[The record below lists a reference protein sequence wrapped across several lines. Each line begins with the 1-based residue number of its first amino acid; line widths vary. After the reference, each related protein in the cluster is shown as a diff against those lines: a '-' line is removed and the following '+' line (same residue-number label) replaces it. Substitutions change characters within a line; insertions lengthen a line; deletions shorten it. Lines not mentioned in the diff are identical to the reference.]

1 MISSINTT
9 IGDME
14 INMKTFTQYLTESAQ
29 TYEYKIKVAGGC
41 DADCIK
47 HLEEKLGRYDIIKM
61 TEPKTTPVMEDPMD
75 FPGVKNMEVCMFE
88 VELNYPAG
96 QQELYAMLEAC
107 TNKPQSQIKI
117 VTKQFADS
125 WENNEGAEAEEAPLL
140 EKEYPEETK
149 EQKELKDK
157 HAKPEDHI
165 ENPGNAKFEV
175 AGGKTPTAET
185 TNDLPMGDKSPVG
198 STENKKPEP
207 KSSAR

>member
-1 MISSINTT
+1 
-9 IGDME
+9 
-14 INMKTFTQYLTESAQ
+14 MKTFTQYLTESAQ
-29 TYEYKIKVAGGC
+29 TYSYKIKVAGGC

-47 HLEEKLGRYDIIKM
+47 ELEEKLGRYDIIKM
-61 TEPKTTPVMEDPMD
+61 TEPKTTPVMEDPLD

-88 VELNYPAG
+88 VELNYPAS
-96 QQELYAMLEAC
+96 QQELFQMIEAC
-107 TNKPQSQIKI
+107 TRKPQSQIKI
-117 VTKQFADS
+117 VTSAFADG

-140 EKEYPEETK
+140 EKDYPEETK
-149 EQKELKDK
+149 EQKELKEK

-165 ENPGNAKFEV
+165 ENPGDAKFEV
-175 AGGKTPTAET
+175 AGGETPKAES